1 MGLIDSERMHL
12 LMSKR
17 VTLVYQSVSFLKLVS
32 ENDKRKRVKSKEYNI
47 TSTLLNPFSRKS
59 RNALMV
65 KFYLAEV
72 DLSANLGD
80 AVLHL
85 RDGVHQQI
93 MAAPV

>member
-1 MGLIDSERMHL
+1 MMGLKDIEGMHL

-17 VTLVYQSVSFLKLVS
+17 VTLVNQNVSFCKLVS
-32 ENDKRKRVKSKEYNI
+32 ENDKAERKRVESKEYNI
-47 TSTLLNPFSRKS
+47 TSTLLTPFSRKS

-72 DLSANLGD
+72 DFCADLGD

-85 RDGVHQQI
+85 
-93 MAAPV
+93 